1 MKTALLLRCN
11 SRLILLLT
19 CCLSLFSFPAYSQ
32 KEANIWYFGVNAGL
46 NFNYNPPRVLTDGQ
60 AVGGLGYSSVCDASG
75 SLLFYAGG
83 QGSLSPLDLYDRR
96 HQGMP
101 NSGGSGAR
109 YWNTLII
116 PWPGQSQ
123 KYYYIHDYFNFSGST
138 GYKAYSVVDMA
149 LNGGFGDFTSTK
161 HQFLCSFGAF
171 DILTVQH
178 RNYRDYWLITQTQLT
193 SSFQT
198 YLVSSTGLNTTPVV
212 STPAGFPPSI
222 VGADPAFK
230 VSPDGKTLA
239 LVQAGLQSTNGR
251 IELLNFDAATGIV
264 TYKGSLPDTAAQGI
278 EFSPDGTKLYANR
291 LVSSGKSLSAFELVQ
306 YDLEAGNPAA
316 IYNSAITVFQSGPL
330 QPSRSSLQVG
340 PDGKIYSTAGFI
352 PGTGTVPG
360 HFGSTTRYLSV
371 INRPNLKGTA
381 CRFIPNMIDLDVNN
395 SGIVNAGII
404 LPTFIQSYFY
414 RPKID
419 LQQTCFG
426 DTVLFQLS
434 NNAYVDSVRW
444 NFGDPASGA
453 LNKSTAFN
461 PKHFYATPGP
471 KQVQA
476 IVHFNFTSDTLNQ
489 TIYIP
494 VSITKPNLGPDR
506 SICPGDTLLLRAFQP
521 GATYEWQ
528 DSLTT
533 DSIYVVTKPGTYWV
547 QVSNGCGVRTDSVT
561 ITFDQPLSLSLGAD
575 TLLCPG
581 QQLQLQV
588 NAPDATVLWSDST
601 SGNSITVT
609 KPGTYWAQ
617 LSNACGSWRD
627 SINVSYRPAP
637 AAQWLPNDLILCK
650 QTQYIIN
657 GTHPDALSYRWQDG
671 STSSTFTATVSGT
684 YWLEVTTACTT
695 IRDSINLTLIP
706 TPPIN
711 LGADTLLCQGEQL
724 QLQVSTRGGN
734 IRWQDGSTDTVFTV
748 TKPGIYWA
756 EISNSCGSWRDSV
769 TVTYRSPSITNW
781 LPKDTTLCL
790 QNRFVIN
797 GQHPDA
803 VSYKW
808 QDGSSNIVFEAR
820 TSGIYWVD
828 VTTACTTLRDSVQI
842 TLLPLPTRL
851 LPTDTLLCSGESIV
865 LKAPTGKSYKWSTG
879 QTSQTITVSQPGTY
893 KVEVG
898 MSENCFYS
906 GSVNVKEERCYR
918 TAFIPNIITPNNDNQ
933 NDRFEPKGLEAGT
946 WQLEI
951 YNRWG
956 SRIYQNSNYTN
967 QWPEQDIPA
976 ATYYYLLRNK
986 ESGKTYKGWIEVVK

>member
-1 MKTALLLRCN
+1 M
-11 SRLILLLT
+11 
-19 CCLSLFSFPAYSQ
+19 
-32 KEANIWYFGVNAGL
+32 
-46 NFNYNPPRVLTDGQ
+46 
-60 AVGGLGYSSVCDASG
+60 
-75 SLLFYAGG
+75 
-83 QGSLSPLDLYDRR
+83 
-96 HQGMP
+96 
-101 NSGGSGAR
+101 
-109 YWNTLII
+109 
-116 PWPGQSQ
+116 
-123 KYYYIHDYFNFSGST
+123 
-138 GYKAYSVVDMA
+138 
-149 LNGGFGDFTSTK
+149 
-161 HQFLCSFGAF
+161 
-171 DILTVQH
+171 
-178 RNYRDYWLITQTQLT
+178 
-193 SSFQT
+193 
-198 YLVSSTGLNTTPVV
+198 
-212 STPAGFPPSI
+212 
-222 VGADPAFK
+222 
-230 VSPDGKTLA
+230 VSPKLAIPTLT
-239 LVQAGLQSTNGR
+239 QAYGL
-251 IELLNFDAATGIV
+251 
-264 TYKGSLPDTAAQGI
+264 
-278 EFSPDGTKLYANR
+278 EFSPDGTKLYSVR
-291 LVSSGKSLSAFELVQ
+291 HDSAGINSTFAHLYQ
-306 YDLEAGNPAA
+306 YDLSAGSATA
-316 IYNSAITVFQSGPL
+316 IG
-330 QPSRSSLQVG
+330 SSETHIYSYGHNYHLNDMQVG
-340 PDGKIYSTAGFI
+340 PDGKIYEIASSTR
-352 PGTGTVPG
+352 
-360 HFGSTTRYLSV
+360 RYLNV
-371 INRPNLKGTA
+371 INRPNLKGKA
-381 CRFIPNMIDLDVNN
+381 CRFVPNAIDLDPGTGRTRF
-395 SGIVNAGII
+395 SERF
-404 LPTFIQSYFY
+404 LPSFVQSYFY

-426 DTVLFQLS
+426 DTARFQLS

-528 DSLTT
+528 DSINT

-588 NAPDATVLWSDST
+588 NASGASVLWSDST
-601 SGNSITVT
+601 TGNSITVT
-609 KPGTYWAQ
+609 QPGTYWAQ
-617 LSNACGSWRD
+617 LSNSCGSWRD

-637 AAQWLPNDLILCK
+637 VAQWLPNDLTLCK
-650 QTQYIIN
+650 QTQYTIN
-657 GTHPDALSYRWQDG
+657 GTHPDALSYKWQDG

-695 IRDSINLTLIP
+695 VRDSIHITLIP

-711 LGADTLLCQGEQL
+711 LGPDTLLCPSERL

-734 IRWQDGSTDTVFTV
+734 IRWQDGSTDTTFTV
-748 TKPGIYWA
+748 TKAGIYWA
-756 EISNSCGSWRDSV
+756 QISNSCGSWRDSV
-769 TVTYRSPSITNW
+769 RVSYRSPSITNW

-803 VSYKW
+803 ISYKW
-808 QDGSSNIVFEAR
+808 QDGSSNVVFEAK

-842 TLLPLPTRL
+842 TLLPLPARL
-851 LPTDTLLCSGESIV
+851 LPTDTLLCSGESIH
-865 LKAPTGKSYKWSTG
+865 LKAPPGKSYKWSNG
-879 QTSQTITVSQPGTY
+879 QTSQSITVSQPGAY

-898 MSENCFYS
+898 MGENCFYS
-906 GSVNVKEERCYR
+906 GAVNVKEERCYR
-918 TAFIPNIITPNNDNQ
+918 TAFIPNLITPNNDNT
-933 NDRFEPKGLEAGT
+933 NDRFDPKGLEAGP